1 MKTTRRIVAL
11 VAAITVLPLSAFAQ
25 DSEADEEIVVV
36 SKKSIAKLRKEV
48 YQAEEEFYE
57 IYNTLN
63 DDPDYVV
70 RCQYETVTGT
80 RVKNHVC
87 RAKFVS
93 DSFARHASRNRN
105 DMARVANQDAD
116 PTMVAKS
123 AIFEEKLATLVNSN
137 PELAAAF
144 QRYNDARVQ
153 FFAARDSR

>member
-1 MKTTRRIVAL
+1 MKTTHWIAAVLA
-11 VAAITVLPLSAFAQ
+11 AAIVLPLAAVAQ
-25 DSEADEEIVVV
+25 DNGTDEEVVVV

-57 IYNTLN
+57 LYNTLN

-70 RCQYETVTGT
+70 RCHYETATGT

-93 DSFARHASRNRN
+93 DSFARHAGRNRN
-105 DMARVANQDAD
+105 DLARVANQDAD
-116 PTMVAKS
+116 PTMAAKT
-123 AIFEEKLATLVNSN
+123 AIFEEKLATLVNAN
-137 PELAAAF
+137 PQLQAAF

-153 FFAARDSR
+153 FFAARDTR